1 MEIVALYS
9 LFMAVSSAEQP
20 GTDFTTLSCA
30 QLVVYLIGSL
40 VSGRIADWLG
50 YPVLFGLATAL
61 SALAV
66 LATLALLRRAPTAA
80 VARHR
85 A

>member
-1 MEIVALYS
+1 
-9 LFMAVSSAEQP
+9 VSSAEQP

-40 VSGRIADWLG
+40 LSGRIADALG
-50 YPVLFGLATAL
+50 YSALFGLATAL
-61 SALAV
+61 SAAAV
-66 LATLALLRRAPTAA
+66 LATLALLRRVPPTA